1 MSLGRPGERRGLPN
15 FDMNVAVPYHLEQ
28 RRLESIDLGQ
38 RALLVRGDVVRRTF
52 RRSFV
57 RIP

>member
-1 MSLGRPGERRGLPN
+1 MSLGRLRERRGLLN
-15 FDMNVAVPYHLEQ
+15 FDMNVAVPDDLEQ